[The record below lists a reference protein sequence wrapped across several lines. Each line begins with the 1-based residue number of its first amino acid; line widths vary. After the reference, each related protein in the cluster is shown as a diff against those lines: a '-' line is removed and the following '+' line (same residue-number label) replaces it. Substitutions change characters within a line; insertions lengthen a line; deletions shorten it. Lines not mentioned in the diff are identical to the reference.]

1 MRTHKDMTTISV
13 ATHEVTMSQFHHT
26 GWECDCDFDLDI
38 NFHSDIESDV
48 HSDSG
53 F

>member
-1 MRTHKDMTTISV
+1 MTTISV
-13 ATHEVTMSQFHHT
+13 ATHEVTMSQFHHP
-26 GWECDCDFDLDI
+26 GWDGDCDCDLDI
-38 NFHSDIESDV
+38 NFHLDIESDV